1 MSGFRLTLVASAVA
15 AAPAIV
21 LAAPLTPALVF
32 VDAAPPMKLI
42 MLTLAA
48 GTVAAIVICVRKLM
62 AGPALVGGSAFLSCL
77 RLGGPLIGALGACYT
92 LLNSMLGLSN
102 VAETPPMK
110 VLAPGFAEMV
120 LILGMGFCAGA
131 VAAICHWLVEARI
144 DKAVL
149 KV

>member
-1 MSGFRLTLVASAVA
+1 MSGFRLTLVAASAAVT
-15 AAPAIV
+15 PAVV

-32 VDAAPPMKLI
+32 MDAAPPMKLI
-42 MLTLAA
+42 MLALAA
-48 GTVAAIVICVRKLM
+48 ATVAAIVICLRKLM

-77 RLGGPLIGALGACYT
+77 RLGGPLIGALGASYT
-92 LLNSMLGLSN
+92 LLNAMLGLSN
-102 VAETPPMK
+102 VAQTPSMQ
-110 VLAPGFAEMV
+110 VMAPGFAEMV
-120 LILGMGFCAGA
+120 LMLGMGFCAGA